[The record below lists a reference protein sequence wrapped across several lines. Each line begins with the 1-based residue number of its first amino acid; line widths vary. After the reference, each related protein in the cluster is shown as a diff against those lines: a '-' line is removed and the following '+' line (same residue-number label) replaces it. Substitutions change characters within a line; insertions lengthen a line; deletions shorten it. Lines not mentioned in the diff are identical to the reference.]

1 MVHRGPN
8 DTAGAGKLA
17 IRRRFG
23 TINAGPLV
31 DIGDTDASGKAR
43 TLPLAALRARCAG
56 W

>member
-8 DTAGAGKLA
+8 DTADTGQLA
-17 IRRRFG
+17 MRRRFG

-43 TLPLAALRARCAG
+43 ALALAALRARCAG